1 MKGIIYSLLIIT
13 AAIFICLMIGLPIE
27 VTIGIS
33 YALGI
38 LYLIKRF
45 KTYLKTA

>member
-1 MKGIIYSLLIIT
+1 MKGIVYALLIIT
-13 AAIFICLMIGLPIE
+13 AIIFVCLMIGLSTE

-38 LYLIKRF
+38 LYLITRF